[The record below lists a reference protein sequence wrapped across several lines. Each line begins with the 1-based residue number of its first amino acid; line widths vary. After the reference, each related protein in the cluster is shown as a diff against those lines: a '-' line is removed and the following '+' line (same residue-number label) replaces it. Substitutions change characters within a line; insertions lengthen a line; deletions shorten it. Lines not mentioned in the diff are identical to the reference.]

1 MVTCTIHFI
10 GTHNHLSYYIVK
22 CYKLLSVKALFAC
35 KPLINEW
42 MNERNGCRLDSR
54 LLLNPQE
61 STLSCRKVV
70 WRGYEQHRGS
80 LRAGRLN
87 LSQILCDPADN
98 SDSVCALSRLL
109 DKTDQSVCILIS
121 LSTGTKAVPTVWQL
135 WSSCWLEGQ
144 VEYSSEQPWGSLRA
158 GMLNLSLNFCPFS
171 LHLFYLLDGR
181 QLVGI
186 LISLST
192 GNKNCPYSLTTL
204 EFLLTG
210 RPGRL
215 FSRKTW
221 TLQIDNSGLLVDWKA
236 G

>member
-1 MVTCTIHFI
+1 MLVRPPNDGCQHD
-10 GTHNHLSYYIVK
+10 NADLANV
-22 CYKLLSVKALFAC
+22 LLEARPQLAVDSPA
-35 KPLINEW
+35 
-42 MNERNGCRLDSR
+42 RTGCRLDSR

-121 LSTGTKAVPTVWQL
+121 LSTGTKAVPTVWPL

-144 VEYSSEQPWGSLRA
+144 ADYSLEQHWGSLRA
-158 GMLNLSLNFCPFS
+158 GMLNLFQYFMILPTGREFCPIQPPS
-171 LHLFYLLDGR
+171 VLFAGWKT
-181 QLVGI
+181 
-186 LISLST
+186 ISL
-192 GNKNCPYSLTTL
+192 YSDLP
-204 EFLLTG
+204 F
-210 RPGRL
+210 
-215 FSRKTW
+215 
-221 TLQIDNSGLLVDWKA
+221 DWKQKTVPTV
-236 G
+236 